1 MKRNTSCDSSRNG
14 GHDQCS
20 TQAACDRVKAQAVQ
34 SDLCPIPLWLGS
46 VKLKNPFLDAL
57 VPLAEFELEVDVEAD
72 VHLPTPAR
80 EIKSVRKNVSVK
92 QCRAV
97 PSSQSPKIVKVFIT
111 GVLHKNIQYIEECS
125 GFVRDHSVDVVFTTI
140 KRVKL
145 KNPVRNPFGQPDIE
159 FSQKTSVAEYREID
173 KGGHGANQCIT
184 GSETFETFNEPIECK
199 ILGTTIRE
207 FDLLK
212 DQDQWGRFS
221 TITEKAEIRIF
232 LRLSQQQKVV
242 FDSNEDH
249 ESSSHESSSN
259 ESSSNESSSHESS
272 SHGSSRSY
280 GYSQYSRYLQSSKY
294 YR

>member
-1 MKRNTSCDSSRNG
+1 MKRNTSCDSHSRG
-14 GHDQCS
+14 GHDKCS
-20 TQAACDRVKAQAVQ
+20 PQPACDRVKAQAVQ

-92 QCRAV
+92 QCKAV

-125 GFVRDHSVDVVFTTI
+125 GFVRDHSTDVVFTTI

-173 KGGHGANQCIT
+173 KDGHGANQCVT

-242 FDSNEDH
+242 FDSTEDH
-249 ESSSHESSSN
+249 ESSSRESSSN